1 MKRAPAKPVKLTP
14 DQIREIETAVF
25 QLVEAHLD
33 ARFYLLDVNFEKEA
47 GYWYLRIYVEG
58 RDFLI
63 SLNDCEA
70 VSRALDPLLD
80 EFSPLR
86 ELSYS
91 LEVSSPGLFRPL
103 RQEREFAFYAGRPV
117 RVESKPPQKG
127 KPVQESL
134 SKPEE
139 GILKSFDAARNVV
152 TLKRPENNETFEVAL
167 DEEKMVCLNPEVHFP
182 GDDGP
187 DAPSSAGFGAEP

>member
-14 DQIREIETAVF
+14 DQIREIDAAVF
-25 QLVEAHLD
+25 HLVEEHLD

-58 RDFLI
+58 RDFSI

-80 EFSPLR
+80 EFPPLQDH
-86 ELSYS
+86 SYS

-103 RQEREFAFYAGRPV
+103 RKEREFVFYAGRPV
-117 RVESKPPQKG
+117 RVESKPLKKSG
-127 KPVQESL
+127 KPA
-134 SKPEE
+134 PEAPLKLGE
-139 GILKSFDAARNVV
+139 GILQAFDPARNVV
-152 TLKRPENNETFEVAL
+152 TLKRSENNETFEVAL
-167 DEEKMVCLNPEVHFP
+167 DEEKMVCLNPEVHLP
-182 GDDGP
+182 GDDSPEASVP
-187 DAPSSAGFGAEP
+187 DAELGL

>member
-1 MKRAPAKPVKLTP
+1 
-14 DQIREIETAVF
+14 
-25 QLVEAHLD
+25 
-33 ARFYLLDVNFEKEA
+33 VNFEKEA

-58 RDFLI
+58 RDFSI

-80 EFSPLR
+80 EFFPLQ

-117 RVESKPPQKG
+117 RVENKPPQKG
-127 KPVQESL
+127 KPAPKAV

-139 GILKSFDAARNVV
+139 GILQAFDPARRVV

-167 DEEKMVCLNPEVHFP
+167 GEEKMVCLNPEVHFP
-182 GDDGP
+182 GDDSPEASAP
-187 DAPSSAGFGAEP
+187 DVDAD